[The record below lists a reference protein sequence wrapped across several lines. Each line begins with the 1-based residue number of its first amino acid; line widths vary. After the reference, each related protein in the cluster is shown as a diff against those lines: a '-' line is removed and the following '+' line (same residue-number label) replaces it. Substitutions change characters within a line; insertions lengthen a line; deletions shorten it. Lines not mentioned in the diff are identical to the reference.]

1 MKKIVLMYIDQYQFI
16 SMNSNKNDYYILQ
29 NYLHVRLIERE
40 VRTGASRWR
49 CHI

>member
-1 MKKIVLMYIDQYQFI
+1 MYIDQYQFI
-16 SMNSNKNDYYILQ
+16 SMNFNKYDYYFLK
-29 NYLHVRLIERE
+29 NNLHTRLVERE